1 MSKLSKEALI
11 TSINNN
17 IITLSVNNC
26 SACSGC
32 SAKKYCGLSES
43 TDKKITTYVKSPN
56 QYHIGEKVDISI
68 DLLQGIRAI
77 VYSYLIPLILMVL
90 TIIVTHLSKFSDV
103 ICGISGIIIL
113 IPYYFGLFLAKN
125 RIKLNSRFIISKK
138 DATNHG

>member
-90 TIIVTHLSKFSDV
+90 TIIVTHLSKFSDN
-103 ICGISGIIIL
+103 I
-113 IPYYFGLFLAKN
+113 
-125 RIKLNSRFIISKK
+125 
-138 DATNHG
+138 